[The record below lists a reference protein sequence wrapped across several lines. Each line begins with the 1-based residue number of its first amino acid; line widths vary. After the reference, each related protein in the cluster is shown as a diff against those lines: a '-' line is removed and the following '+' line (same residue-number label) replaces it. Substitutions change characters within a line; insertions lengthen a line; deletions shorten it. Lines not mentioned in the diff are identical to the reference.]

1 MPSRTR
7 KAHRAEHR
15 TSGSSVLAGLLSVSA
30 ALRWSRAIPRD
41 REPAGRGAA
50 SLAQSALASLFSLSA
65 GWWPWVRKSPRY
77 GELKRTIMAAL
88 THVDHYEDRDTRR
101 PVDPDAP
108 GARSVGLPYR
118 EIQER
123 LQTEYPRIKV
133 SIMTIRSYARDAKKE
148 GEAMPYRRPNSRRR
162 RKTVH

>member
-7 KAHRAEHR
+7 NAHRAEHR

-41 REPAGRGAA
+41 REPAGRA
-50 SLAQSALASLFSLSA
+50 LLVQSALASLFSLSA

-77 GELKRTIMAAL
+77 GELKTMIMAAL

-108 GARSVGLPYR
+108 GARSVGLSYR

-123 LQTEYPRIKV
+123 LQREYPRIKISV
-133 SIMTIRSYARDAKKE
+133 MTIRSYARDAKKE
-148 GEAMPYRRPNSRRR
+148 GGAMPYRRPNSRRR